1 MSKGEI
7 HTIDSKLEVT
17 GNQMFVSERNSNEK
31 NYHLDKEIWNAFK
44 GGSLTAYKLI
54 YEKHIDL
61 LFNYGNKITQHS
73 ELVEDCMQ
81 DLFVDLWIKKSKF
94 GIVLNIKA
102 YLFISFRRRLLDG
115 LNKRKKRLGIDFAD
129 NLEFFFKDSFDSDL
143 ISNEKKT
150 KLISILNALPPQ
162 KKEAI
167 FLRFYNELSCAEIS
181 EIMKI
186 KTQSV
191 YNLISTGLK
200 VMKKAFIFLLPISQI
215 IC

>member
-115 LNKRKKRLGIDFAD
+115 LNKRKKRIGKSNI
-129 NLEFFFKDSFDSDL
+129 L
-143 ISNEKKT
+143 IL
-150 KLISILNALPPQ
+150 KLYS
-162 KKEAI
+162 K
-167 FLRFYNELSCAEIS
+167 
-181 EIMKI
+181 
-186 KTQSV
+186 
-191 YNLISTGLK
+191 GLK
-200 VMKKAFIFLLPISQI
+200 IQVSRFVFLMHGKKPQI
-215 IC
+215 LKKVSNFPTQYMGLYSRDL